1 MMPPASE
8 FYEIR
13 VKGEL
18 DDVRS
23 AWFAGMSVTCS
34 GDGETLLAGV
44 VEDQAALWGVL
55 GKVRD
60 LGLPLV
66 SVHRCPEQ
74 NGAKD
79 TDAKN
84 S

>member
-1 MMPPASE
+1 MPAASE

-13 VKGEL
+13 VRGEL

-23 AWFAGMSVTCS
+23 AWFAGMSVIYAEN
-34 GDGETLLAGV
+34 GETLLAGA

-55 GKVRD
+55 AKVRD

-66 SVHRCPEQ
+66 SVQRYPER
-74 NGAKD
+74 NAAKD

-84 S
+84 P